1 MSGKY
6 EKSRFVGV
14 RRTKISFLPRG
25 KIKNLRKSAFPHGGK
40 SEITENRFSL
50 TRENQN
56 SAKNG
61 FPPRGK
67 IKNLRKSAFPH
78 GGKSEISKNRLS
90 PAREN
95 QKSAKNGFPPRGK
108 IKKRRWLHFL
118 LLRKTKNPESL
129 TKQLSGGSSHF
140 TYSLSVSI
148 DLAIVIFSS
157 SSLWR

>member
-14 RRTKISFLPRG
+14 RRTKISEKRLSSTG
-25 KIKNLRKSAFPHGGK
+25 
-40 SEITENRFSL
+40 
-50 TRENQN
+50 ENQK

-67 IKNLRKSAFPH
+67 TRNQRKPAFLH

-95 QKSAKNGFPPRGK
+95 KKSAKNGFPPRGK

-129 TKQLSGGSSHF
+129 TKQLSGVSSHF

>member
-14 RRTKISFLPRG
+14 RRTKISEKRLSSARENQKSAKIGFPSWG
-25 KIKNLRKSAFPHGGK
+25 KIRNQRKTAFLHGGK
-40 SEITENRFSL
+40 S
-50 TRENQN
+50 
-56 SAKNG
+56 K
-61 FPPRGK
+61 
-67 IKNLRKSAFPH
+67 
-78 GGKSEISKNRLS
+78 ISKNRLS
-90 PAREN
+90 LMGEN

>member
-14 RRTKISFLPRG
+14 RRTKIGEKRLSSTGENQKSAKNGFLPRG
-25 KIKNLRKSAFPHGGK
+25 KIRNHQKSVFPHEGK
-40 SEITENRFSL
+40 
-50 TRENQN
+50 Q
-56 SAKNG
+56 
-61 FPPRGK
+61 
-67 IKNLRKSAFPH
+67 
-78 GGKSEISKNRLS
+78 EISEKRLS
-90 PAREN
+90 STGEN

-108 IKKRRWLHFL
+108 IKKRCWLHFL

-129 TKQLSGGSSHF
+129 TKQLSGVSSHF

>member
-1 MSGKY
+1 MSEKY
-6 EKSRFVGV
+6 EKSRFV
-14 RRTKISFLPRG
+14 RG
-25 KIKNLRKSAFPHGGK
+25 TTYKNQRKSAIFHEGK
-40 SEITENRFSL
+40 SEISENQLSL
-50 TRENQN
+50 TGENQK
-56 SAKNG
+56 SVKNG

-67 IKNLRKSAFPH
+67 IRNHQKSVFPH
-78 GGKSEISKNRLS
+78 EGKSEISENQLS

-95 QKSAKNGFPPRGK
+95 KKSAKTGFPPRGK

-129 TKQLSGGSSHF
+129 TKQLSGVSSHF

>member
-14 RRTKISFLPRG
+14 RRTKISEKRLSP
-25 KIKNLRKSAFPHGGK
+25 
-40 SEITENRFSL
+40 
-50 TRENQN
+50 TRENQK
-56 SAKNG
+56 SAKIS
-61 FPPRGK
+61 FPSWGK
-67 IKNLRKSAFPH
+67 IRNLRKTAFLH

-95 QKSAKNGFPPRGK
+95 KKSAKNGFPPRGK

-129 TKQLSGGSSHF
+129 TKQLSGGNSHF

>member
-14 RRTKISFLPRG
+14 RRTKIS
-25 KIKNLRKSAFPHGGK
+25 
-40 SEITENRFSL
+40 ENQLSS
-50 TRENQN
+50 TRENQK
-56 SAKNG
+56 SAKIG
-61 FPPRGK
+61 FPSRGK
-67 IKNLRKSAFPH
+67 IRIQRKTAFLH

-95 QKSAKNGFPPRGK
+95 KKSAKIGFPPRGK
-108 IKKRRWLHFL
+108 IKKRCWLHFL

-129 TKQLSGGSSHF
+129 TKQLSGVSSHF

>member
-14 RRTKISFLPRG
+14 RRTKIS
-25 KIKNLRKSAFPHGGK
+25 
-40 SEITENRFSL
+40 ENQLSS

-56 SAKNG
+56 SAKIG
-61 FPPRGK
+61 FPSRGK
-67 IKNLRKSAFPH
+67 IRIQRKTAFPH
-78 GGKSEISKNRLS
+78 EGKSKICENQLS
-90 PAREN
+90 LMGEN

-129 TKQLSGGSSHF
+129 TKQLSGVSSHF

-148 DLAIVIFSS
+148 DLTIVIFPS

>member
-14 RRTKISFLPRG
+14 RRTKISENQLSSTGENQKSAKISFPPRG
-25 KIKNLRKSAFPHGGK
+25 KIRNQRKTAFPRGGK
-40 SEITENRFSL
+40 SEISKNRLSPA
-50 TRENQN
+50 RENKK

-67 IKNLRKSAFPH
+67 IRNQQKSAFLH

-95 QKSAKNGFPPRGK
+95 QK
-108 IKKRRWLHFL
+108 KRRWLHFL
-118 LLRKTKNPESL
+118 LLRKTKNPGSL
-129 TKQLSGGSSHF
+129 TKQLSEAVHILHTLF
-140 TYSLSVSI
+140 RYLST
-148 DLAIVIFSS
+148 
-157 SSLWR
+157 

>member
-14 RRTKISFLPRG
+14 RRTKIS
-25 KIKNLRKSAFPHGGK
+25 
-40 SEITENRFSL
+40 ENQLSS
-50 TRENQN
+50 TGENQN

-61 FPPRGK
+61 FPSRGK

-90 PAREN
+90 STGEN

>member
-14 RRTKISFLPRG
+14 RRTKIS
-25 KIKNLRKSAFPHGGK
+25 
-40 SEITENRFSL
+40 
-50 TRENQN
+50 ENQLSSTGEN
-56 SAKNG
+56 QKSAKNG

-67 IKNLRKSAFPH
+67 TRNQRKTAFLH
-78 GGKSEISKNRLS
+78 GGKSKISENQLS
-90 PAREN
+90 SAREN
-95 QKSAKNGFPPRGK
+95 KKSAKNGFPPRGK

-129 TKQLSGGSSHF
+129 TKQLSGVSSHF

>member
-1 MSGKY
+1 M
-6 EKSRFVGV
+6 
-14 RRTKISFLPRG
+14 G
-25 KIKNLRKSAFPHGGK
+25 KIRNQRKTAFLHGGK
-40 SEITENRFSL
+40 SKISENRLSPA
-50 TRENQN
+50 RENQK
-56 SAKNG
+56 SAKSS

-67 IKNLRKSAFPH
+67 IRNQQKSAFPRE
-78 GGKSEISKNRLS
+78 GKQEISEKRLS
-90 PAREN
+90 STGEN

-129 TKQLSGGSSHF
+129 TKQLSGVSSHF

-148 DLAIVIFSS
+148 DLAIVIFPS